1 MINLNSMLIN
11 VIQVG
16 NHVIAGTR
24 RPADFHALLHECSTV
39 SRNID
44 PEVNNVLSNVER
56 DIRRKRLTVSP
67 HTLEILSYLLGKI
80 NPAVQTL
87 PDTPPESTFHV
98 PVSYFNVFHNLSDDL
113 KTDS

>member
-39 SRNID
+39 SRNIA
-44 PEVNNVLSNVER
+44 PEVHNVRLNV
-56 DIRRKRLTVSP
+56 
-67 HTLEILSYLLGKI
+67 
-80 NPAVQTL
+80 
-87 PDTPPESTFHV
+87 
-98 PVSYFNVFHNLSDDL
+98 
-113 KTDS
+113 

>member
-44 PEVNNVLSNVER
+44 PEVHNVLSNVER
-56 DIRRKRLTVSP
+56 DIRRKRLT
-67 HTLEILSYLLGKI
+67 
-80 NPAVQTL
+80 
-87 PDTPPESTFHV
+87 TFHA

>member
-1 MINLNSMLIN
+1 MLIN

-16 NHVIAGTR
+16 NHVVVGTR
-24 RPADFHALLHECSTV
+24 QPADFHALLHECSTV

-44 PEVNNVLSNVER
+44 PEVHNVLSNVER
-56 DIRRKRLTVSP
+56 DLRRKRLTVSP
-67 HTLEILSYLLGKI
+67 YTLEILSYLLDKI
-80 NPAVQTL
+80 NPAVQT
-87 PDTPPESTFHV
+87 PPSMPRKSTFHA

>member
-44 PEVNNVLSNVER
+44 PEVHNVLSNVER

-67 HTLEILSYLLGKI
+67 HTLEILSYLLDKI

-87 PDTPPESTFHV
+87 PDSTFHA